1 MRMTWLACA
10 AASLL
15 AATACRGFPLP
26 WGSEAGTADEAE
38 APPRTELLLQD
49 IRYDGQ
55 TLSGRL
61 LLSPLEGRLRLDK
74 RLIESATLTTKS
86 VTDCATRRPVEF
98 MVMDVFVKHPQPEDV
113 LILEPGYWYG
123 KDIQL
128 PLFAEAPDGG
138 RGPECIDAEL
148 QVHALG
154 GKTAARLQVRVERA
168 ARSPADAGLP
178 GDAGVPGA
186 LDAGLTVDGGR

>member
-1 MRMTWLACA
+1 VD
-10 AASLL
+10 AS
-15 AATACRGFPLP
+15 
-26 WGSEAGTADEAE
+26 DEARTAE
-38 APPRTELLLQD
+38 EPPRTELLLQD
-49 IRYDGQ
+49 IRYDGR

-61 LLSPLEGRLRLDK
+61 LLSPVEGRLRLDK

-98 MVMDVFVKHPQPEDV
+98 MVMDGFAKRPQPEDV

-128 PLFAEAPDGG
+128 PLFAESPDGG
-138 RGPECIDAEL
+138 RGPECIEAEL

-154 GKTAARLQVRVERA
+154 GKTAARLRVRVEHAPRF
-168 ARSPADAGLP
+168 SVDAGP
-178 GDAGVPGA
+178 SVDAGQSVA
-186 LDAGLTVDGGR
+186 LDAGQPVDAGSPGR